1 MRRAALTKSS
11 TWDDRCRR
19 TCAKKPRRRF
29 RRARVVAETRNGEE
43 VRPSRIIATNCYF
56 IDALR
61 YWSARDERGEL
72 SMNKGVALI
81 GGVGLGAALMYMFDP
96 DRGKRR
102 RALVQDKVTAAEHKA
117 EELAGKMTRDVRNR
131 IYGTAAEIKSLFS
144 REEVSDDIL
153 VARVRSKLGRHPVHD
168 GALNVTANNGI
179 ITLRGPVL
187 NDELPRVLRSVR
199 FVRGVRGIDN
209 RLEVHAE
216 PGSISGLQGTAQPAS
231 AS

>member
-1 MRRAALTKSS
+1 
-11 TWDDRCRR
+11 
-19 TCAKKPRRRF
+19 
-29 RRARVVAETRNGEE
+29 
-43 VRPSRIIATNCYF
+43 
-56 IDALR
+56 
-61 YWSARDERGEL
+61 
-72 SMNKGVALI
+72 MNKGIALI

-102 RALVQDKVTAAEHKA
+102 RTLVQDKVTAAGHKA
-117 EELAGKMTRDVRNR
+117 EDLAGKMTRDVRNR

-144 REEVSDDIL
+144 HEEVSDDVL
-153 VARVRSKLGRHPVHD
+153 VARVHSKLGRLRVHD

-187 NDELPRVLRSVR
+187 TDELPGMLRSVR